1 MSFTK
6 PPLPFIG
13 NKSSWKNEFRQAI
26 KEYIAKGIKIFVDVF
41 GGSGYCSYMIKQ
53 CINELGL
60 NIDDYTIIYNDFDNY
75 VGRLRNK
82 TTLKHL
88 TFIKDYIKPLNIK
101 VHQRLPDDTIQFIK
115 DYLRKENEIEPV
127 DVRSMVRML
136 KYQISNIT
144 TLDELL
150 NEKIFYNQST
160 HCNPNFDNIDEY
172 LQNLVIEHMTWREI
186 MDKYNDVKNT
196 LYVLDPPYLST
207 YNNDYLEYNPNDCID
222 LLLLLPKLN
231 NCIYFTSDKS
241 FIPLLMDKI
250 PDFFKYDKK
259 ISKKH
264 KSANTCYID
273 YMICK

>member
-1 MSFTK
+1 MSFTR
-6 PPLPFIG
+6 PPLSFIG
-13 NKSSWKNEFRQAI
+13 NESRWRNDSLKSASQ
-26 KEYIAKGIKIFVDVF
+26 KGLKSLLMY

-75 VGRLRNK
+75 VGQLRNK
-82 TTLKHL
+82 STLKHMA
-88 TFIKDYIKPLNIK
+88 FIRDYIESLNIK
-101 VHQRLPDDTIQFIK
+101 KDKRLPDDTTQVIK
-115 DYLRKENEIEPV
+115 DYLKKENEIEPI
-127 DVRSMVRML
+127 DVKTIVRLLDHQMT
-136 KYQISNIT
+136 KIE

-150 NEKIFYNQST
+150 NKKTFYNRT
-160 HCNPNFDNIDEY
+160 TYYPNFENIDDY

-207 YNNDYLEYNPNDCID
+207 FNNFYLEYNPNDCID
-222 LLLLLPKLN
+222 LLVLLPKLSN
-231 NCIYFTSDKS
+231 YIYFVSDKS
-241 FIPLLMDKI
+241 FIPLLIDKM
-250 PDFFKYDKK
+250 PDFLIYDKK

-264 KSANTCYID
+264 RCQHHGGGYID